1 MKRLV
6 ILLVIVLLFAGGAGV
21 AWWFLLREAP
31 VDETAEADP
40 EAAFESEDKDKARL
54 RFIEFEPLVLP
65 IIREGQVT
73 LHLTVGL
80 AVELV
85 EPMPAIEIVKMQRPL
100 RDALLSALHAIYAL
114 RYIQEQGFEHP
125 LVRQHMMQASEDV
138 LGPGSVKGI
147 LLRHI
152 RIQPPVTG

>member
-1 MKRLV
+1 M
-6 ILLVIVLLFAGGAGV
+6 AAAAEG
-21 AWWFLLREAP
+21 EA
-31 VDETAEADP
+31 
-40 EAAFESEDKDKARL
+40 ESEDRNKLRR
-54 RFIEFEPLVLP
+54 RFIEFEPLILP

-85 EPMPAIEIVKMQRPL
+85 EPRPALEIVSIQRPL
-100 RDALLSALHAIYAL
+100 RDALLSALHAVFAL

-125 LVRQHMMQASEDV
+125 LVRQRLTLAGERV
-138 LGPGSVKGI
+138 LGPGSVKAI

-152 RIQPPVTG
+152 RLQPPVTG